1 MKDKLNILIANDDG
15 IDSPGIVRLAE
26 AASKF
31 GNVWVAAP
39 SSQCSGMSQKLTI
52 FGEFPV
58 SRPAFPVPVMDAW
71 SIGGTPADCVK
82 LAVNFLMP
90 VKPDVVFSGINF
102 GYNTGFDIAYS
113 GTVGAAME
121 ALINGIPAIAF
132 SSQHDGSSDVTDK
145 YLVPVIEELLSSP
158 IGRGEIWNVNFPG
171 CALEDCRGILRER
184 IPAPLC
190 VFDNHYDKTEQPDG
204 SFILRPYAEQ
214 LSPDRAPEG
223 SDIHAVFNGYVSI
236 GKVRSMVL

>member
-52 FGEFPV
+52 
-58 SRPAFPVPVMDAW
+58 R
-71 SIGGTPADCVK
+71 GTLADCVK

-204 SFILRPYAEQ
+204 SFILRPYAEL
-214 LSPDRAPEG
+214 LSQERAPEG
-223 SDIHAVFNGYVSI
+223 SDIHAVFNGFVSI
-236 GKVRSMVL
+236 GKVKSMVL

>member
-1 MKDKLNILIANDDG
+1 MNILITNDDG
-15 IDSPGIVRLAE
+15 INAPGISLLAE
-26 AASKF
+26 AAAQF
-31 GNVWVAAP
+31 GNVTVVAPA
-39 SSQCSGMSQKLTI
+39 SQCSAMSHRITLDRPMGLRKHEWGMDGVTAYSL
-52 FGEFPV
+52 
-58 SRPAFPVPVMDAW
+58 D
-71 SIGGTPADCVK
+71 GTPADCIRAA
-82 LAVNFLMP
+82 LDAIMP
-90 VKPDVVFSGINF
+90 EKPDVVLSGINH
-102 GYNTGFDIAYS
+102 GYNVGYDIAYS

-158 IGRGEIWNVNFPG
+158 IGLGEIWNVNFPG

-214 LSPDRAPEG
+214 LSPERAPEG

-236 GKVRSMVL
+236 GKVKSMVL

>member
-1 MKDKLNILIANDDG
+1 MDKKLKILLVNDDG
-15 IDSPGIVRLAE
+15 ISSPGIVHLAE
-26 AASKF
+26 MAMQL
-31 GNVWVAAP
+31 GEVWVAAP
-39 SSQCSGMSQKLTI
+39 SSQCSAMSQKLTI
-52 FGEFPV
+52 FQPLEVEEYDFPL
-58 SRPAFPVPVMDAW
+58 PVAGAY

-82 LAVNFLMP
+82 TALKAVLP
-90 VKPDVVFSGINF
+90 VRPDVVFSGINI
-102 GYNTGFDIAYS
+102 GYNAGFDIAYS

-214 LSPDRAPEG
+214 LSPERAPEG

-236 GKVRSMVL
+236 GKVKSMVL

>member
-1 MKDKLNILIANDDG
+1 
-15 IDSPGIVRLAE
+15 
-26 AASKF
+26 
-31 GNVWVAAP
+31 
-39 SSQCSGMSQKLTI
+39 
-52 FGEFPV
+52 
-58 SRPAFPVPVMDAW
+58 
-71 SIGGTPADCVK
+71 
-82 LAVNFLMP
+82 
-90 VKPDVVFSGINF
+90 
-102 GYNTGFDIAYS
+102 
-113 GTVGAAME
+113 ME

-236 GKVRSMVL
+236 GKVKSMVLPSSDKSTHA

>member
-1 MKDKLNILIANDDG
+1 MNILITNDDG
-15 IDSPGIVRLAE
+15 INAPGISLLAE
-26 AASKF
+26 AAAQF
-31 GNVWVAAP
+31 GNVTVVAPA
-39 SSQCSGMSQKLTI
+39 SQCSAMSHRITLDRPMGLRNHEWGMDGVTAYSL
-52 FGEFPV
+52 
-58 SRPAFPVPVMDAW
+58 D
-71 SIGGTPADCVK
+71 GTPADCIRAA
-82 LAVNFLMP
+82 LDAIMP
-90 VKPDVVFSGINF
+90 EKPDVVLSGINH
-102 GYNTGFDIAYS
+102 GYNVGYDIAYS

-204 SFILRPYAEQ
+204 SFILRPYAER
-214 LSPDRAPEG
+214 LSPGRAPEG

-236 GKVRSMVL
+236 GKVKSMVL

>member
-26 AASKF
+26 AAAQF

-58 SRPAFPVPVMDAW
+58 SRPAFPVEVMDAW

-102 GYNTGFDIAYS
+102 GYNAGFDIAYS

-132 SSQHDGSSDVTDK
+132 SAQHDGSSDVTDR

-184 IPAPLC
+184 TTAPLC

-214 LSPDRAPEG
+214 LSTEKAPEG

-236 GKVRSMVL
+236 GKVKSMVL